1 MGFIITIIRILI
13 MDGMTINHIYIY
25 IWVNYNDLTVLPH
38 WNHGFYMGNHS
49 QMAARFRFVN
59 YYSLPRYIYIYID
72 IHIYTYIDMMRI
84 HRYDFH

>member
-1 MGFIITIIRILI
+1 MVQ
-13 MDGMTINHIYIY
+13 DGIYNNHYKDPYYGWDDHQPYIYIYIY

-59 YYSLPRYIYIYID
+59 YYSLPIYI
-72 IHIYTYIDMMRI
+72 
-84 HRYDFH
+84 